1 MDNKKGPK
9 GPYKFVC
16 EKCHYYS
23 NKKSQ
28 YDRHIQTK
36 KHNDNINGNNNGIKK
51 TLNICVCGK
60 SYKFLSG
67 LSRHKKK
74 CSYREKDTIED
85 ISNNVIVLSNEI
97 IKQKNEE
104 IKDLK
109 QMFMKMMDSNKDL
122 QKIIY
127 EQNEKLEKQ
136 NEKLIE
142 LAKQPKTYIKNQNN
156 FNLENFLNVQCKDA
170 MNLTDFVESLQVT
183 FKDLL
188 YLGDNGFVK
197 SIQNSFVKQLKNMEQ
212 TKRPIHCTDK
222 KRKTIYIKDENEWN
236 KDEDHSKVNKALR
249 KYNSKQYKALTAWF
263 KENPNWC
270 NNENI
275 QMSCLH
281 IMQKLD
287 GLVEEKGE
295 KNKKKIMNRIIEN
308 TIVDKE

>member
-1 MDNKKGPK
+1 M
-9 GPYKFVC
+9 
-16 EKCHYYS
+16 
-23 NKKSQ
+23 
-28 YDRHIQTK
+28 
-36 KHNDNINGNNNGIKK
+36 
-51 TLNICVCGK
+51 
-60 SYKFLSG
+60 
-67 LSRHKKK
+67 
-74 CSYREKDTIED
+74 CSYTEINIIIDT
-85 ISNNVIVLSNEI
+85 SNNEI
-97 IKQKNEE
+97 IEHQKEE

-109 QMFMKMMDSNKDL
+109 SMFMKMIEKNDEL
-122 QKIIY
+122 HKIIY
-127 EQNEKLEKQ
+127 EQQEANKEMQKQ
-136 NEKLIE
+136 LIE

-156 FNLENFLNVQCKDA
+156 NTFNLENFLNVQCKDA

-188 YLGDNGFVK
+188 YLGNNGFVK

-263 KENPNWC
+263 KENPDWC

-308 TIVDKE
+308 TILDKD

>member
-1 MDNKKGPK
+1 MITKKVPK
-9 GPYKFVC
+9 VQYKFIC
-16 EKCHYYS
+16 EKCDYYS
-23 NKKSQ
+23 NRKSQ
-28 YDRHIQTK
+28 YDRHLQTK
-36 KHNDNINGNNNGIKK
+36 KHNKHVMIKNDCK
-51 TLNICVCGK
+51 KFNCECGK
-60 SYKFLSG
+60 IYSNKQNLN
-67 LSRHKKK
+67 RHKKN
-74 CSYREKDTIED
+74 CTHNNRIITND
-85 ISNNVIVLSNEI
+85 ISSNILSNEI
-97 IKQKNEE
+97 IKQQKEE

-127 EQNEKLEKQ
+127 EQNEKL
-136 NEKLIE
+136 IE
-142 LAKQPKTYIKNQNN
+142 LAKQPKNVNINSNN
-156 FNLENFLNVQCKDA
+156 NNTFNLENFLNVQCKDA

-188 YLGDNGFVK
+188 YLADNGFVK

-236 KDEDHSKVNKALR
+236 KDEDHSKINKALR

-270 NNENI
+270 NDENI

-308 TIVDKE
+308 TILDKE